1 MNPEENPTEVK
12 VKQTIR
18 PFTEKA
24 ANESYL
30 FHVSIRAW
38 LAMLFS
44 VTVCYM
50 GLKALEVKEPLYS
63 LAVASVGF
71 YFGGQANKRALPNER
86 S

>member
-1 MNPEENPTEVK
+1 MPDENPTDTAK
-12 VKQTIR
+12 PKPNFR
-18 PFTEKA
+18 PFTEKSA
-24 ANESYL
+24 ADSFI

-63 LAVASVGF
+63 LSVASVGF
-71 YFGGQANKRALPNER
+71 YFGGQANKRPMPNER